1 MSFLERI
8 LLKIYFP
15 QFNCPNESRFNSLFI
30 SINKKE
36 NSLKGKLNK
45 SKEIYPEKII
55 RNEDKRTSLL
65 IKGIPKYI
73 SKDEIR
79 NLVEKYGNINYLYI
93 AKESKNKEKD
103 TSIAFINVIN
113 YKSIIS
119 LFMNL
124 RYLKF
129 EKNGK
134 IYDTKIMY
142 SNIQGKQKLGEYIKK
157 KYYLNFS
164 KKEN

>member
-1 MSFLERI
+1 MSFLDRI
-8 LLKIYFP
+8 LLSIYFP
-15 QFNCPNESRFNSLFI
+15 QFNCPKESRFNSFFM

-36 NSLKGKLNK
+36 NSLKNKLNK
-45 SKEIYPEKII
+45 TKEIYPEKII

-65 IKGIPKYI
+65 IKGIPNNI

-93 AKESKNKEKD
+93 VKELEKKEKD

-124 RYLKF
+124 RNLKF
-129 EKNGK
+129 ERNGK
-134 IYDTKIMY
+134 IYNTKIMY
-142 SNIQGKQKLGEYIKK
+142 SNIQGKQKLGEYIRK
-157 KYYLNFS
+157 KYFLKFS